1 MLSHLYAQHAFGIW
15 KEPAHSAWFTSVV
28 SSLSATLPPS
38 LPTTSQRSDFLRLYE
53 QNANLRY
60 SAYRHIIVLE
70 SSYRRLFSFMPRQVT
85 ESRSFACDPLP
96 PPSAVTKY
104 DEEFFEGVDDAFGEV
119 GTGTRRQREAN
130 RRRLAHLIQDDV
142 VFRQIQV
149 KPFTKINGFLA
160 LNNNNLFAGSV

>member
-1 MLSHLYAQHAFGIW
+1 
-15 KEPAHSAWFTSVV
+15 
-28 SSLSATLPPS
+28 
-38 LPTTSQRSDFLRLYE
+38 
-53 QNANLRY
+53 
-60 SAYRHIIVLE
+60 
-70 SSYRRLFSFMPRQVT
+70 MPRQVT